1 MLVFLTISLAGTARS
16 NSKALI
22 NVNSKAFVLQSPV
35 SAIALHQ
42 ELFVTNMNPETYS
55 TSEKRYPMQAL
66 GPPLKVIMFPQMP
79 GMLETASGIFCHL
92 SGL

>member
-1 MLVFLTISLAGTARS
+1 MLVFFTISLAGTARS

-22 NVNSKAFVLQSPV
+22 NVNNKAFVLQFQV
-35 SAIALHQ
+35 SAIALPE
-42 ELFVTNMNPETYS
+42 ELVITNLNPETYS

-79 GMLETASGIFCHL
+79 GMLETASGIFCHR